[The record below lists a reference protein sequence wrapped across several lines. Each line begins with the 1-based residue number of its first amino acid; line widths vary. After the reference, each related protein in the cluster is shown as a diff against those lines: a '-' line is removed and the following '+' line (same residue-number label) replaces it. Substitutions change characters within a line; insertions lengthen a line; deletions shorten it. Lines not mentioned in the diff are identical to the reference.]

1 MFGNGARMDTHAD
14 ASQFRVELS
23 MPWVTEHNT

>member
-14 ASQFRVELS
+14 SSQFRVELS
-23 MPWVTEHNT
+23 LPWLTEDNL